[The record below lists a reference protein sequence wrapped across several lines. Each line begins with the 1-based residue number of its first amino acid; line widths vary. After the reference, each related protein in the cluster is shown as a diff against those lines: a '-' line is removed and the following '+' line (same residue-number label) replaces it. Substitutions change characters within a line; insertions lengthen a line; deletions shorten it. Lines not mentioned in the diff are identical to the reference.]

1 MTTKPVGSKC
11 WTRRSPVIAAMYPT
25 SDFDLWV
32 EADTLN
38 EAFADRRKGEKE
50 DILALRHT

>member
-1 MTTKPVGSKC
+1 MG
-11 WTRRSPVIAAMYPT
+11 RGGYHRGDGRS
-25 SDFDLWV
+25 L
-32 EADTLN
+32 LN